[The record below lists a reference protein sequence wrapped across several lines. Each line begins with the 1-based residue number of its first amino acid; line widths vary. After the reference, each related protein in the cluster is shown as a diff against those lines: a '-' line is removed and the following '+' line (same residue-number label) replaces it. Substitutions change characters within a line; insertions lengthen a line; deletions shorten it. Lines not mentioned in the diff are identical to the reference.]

1 MRTFT
6 FLAIPL
12 LLIVTTAVA
21 LAQPQPAVIEQVP
34 QMAPATVPSSQSQ
47 NCQFILG
54 FAALDDMIP
63 NIVGQCLAN
72 ESHNPQNGDGLQQT
86 ANGLLVWRKSD
97 NFTAFTDG
105 ATSWVNGPF
114 DLQTRSNS
122 QRFSWEQNS
131 DNLPTIPTPV
141 AGQQCHTAGLSLS
154 LQGTDVGAGNLVGTF
169 RFTNNTN
176 VSCTFFGFVGTQL
189 LDAQNNP
196 LPTNVDRGGGWMS
209 NQPGPM
215 QLTVPAGGA
224 ATFLIHWEQVP
235 VGNET
240 SCPTASHLAVTP
252 PDEFDPI
259 IIQAQITACGSGR
272 LDVSAVQ
279 QAK

>member
-86 ANGLLVWRKSD
+86 ANGLMVWRKSD

-105 ATSWVNGPF
+105 ATAWVNGPF

-131 DNLPTIPTPV
+131 DNLPIIPTPV
-141 AGQQCHTAGLSLS
+141 AGQQCHTAGLSLN

-176 VSCTFFGFVGTQL
+176 VSCNFFGFVGTQL

-196 LPTNVDRGGGWMS
+196 LPTDVVRGGGWMS

-279 QAK
+279 PAR